1 MSGNFT
7 ESLVEDAALGWFKSL
22 GYSIAH
28 GPEIA
33 PGEPAA
39 ERGNYSEVIL
49 EGRLRKALARLNPTL
64 PVDALDDAFR
74 KLMLPDGPNLDA
86 RNRIIHRWLVD
97 GVTVEHPRADGSIAG
112 AQARVIDFDV
122 QTTTMTGSR

>member
-49 EGRLRKALARLNPTL
+49 EGRLRKALARLNPS
-64 PVDALDDAFR
+64 ASS
-74 KLMLPDGPNLDA
+74 
-86 RNRIIHRWLVD
+86 
-97 GVTVEHPRADGSIAG
+97 GS
-112 AQARVIDFDV
+112 
-122 QTTTMTGSR
+122 SR